1 MHDEDSSA
9 VNGLAQDFT
18 TSGRPLAKSTDVS
31 HGFDRESS
39 VAMLTETYRSVLTA
53 IGEDPNREGLLKTP
67 ERAAKAMIYFTKGYS
82 ENVAGNKR

>member
-1 MHDEDSSA
+1 MHDEDGSA

-31 HGFDRESS
+31 HGF
-39 VAMLTETYRSVLTA
+39 AMLTDTYRSILTA

-82 ENVAGNKR
+82 ENVAGNER